1 MKQSTPFD
9 ANSSRLSSSS
19 SARKE
24 EIKGLLYERRKN
36 ATKFTLHAQESK
48 ATRDRIF
55 HDL

>member
-19 SARKE
+19 LARKE